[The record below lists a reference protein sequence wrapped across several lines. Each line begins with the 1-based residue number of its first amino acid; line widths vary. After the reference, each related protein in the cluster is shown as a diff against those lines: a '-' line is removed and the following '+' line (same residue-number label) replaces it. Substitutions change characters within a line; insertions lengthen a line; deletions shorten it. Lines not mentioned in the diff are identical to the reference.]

1 MTLNPLMRPPP
12 RLLAAARLLLGQSQ
26 TEVSRDSGISR
37 KTIHMAESGT
47 AGIASVE
54 KLMRHYKAHGVSFIH
69 RDQEMG
75 WGLRTTFLSY
85 DYGDEPS
92 LPES

>member
-1 MTLNPLMRPPP
+1 MRPPP

-37 KTIHMAESGT
+37 KTIHMAEAGT

-54 KLMRHYKAHGVSFIH
+54 KLMRHYTGRGISFIR
-69 RDQEMG
+69 RDETAG
-75 WGLRTTFLSY
+75 WGIRTSFLDF

-92 LPES
+92 VTEP